1 MGPSK
6 VDGIPDWTATRVEIL
21 RNALSIG
28 FAVAVYGVSFG
39 ALGTTTGFS
48 VPQTMAL
55 SLLMFTG
62 ASQFTL
68 VSTIASGGT
77 AITAVIASWLM
88 GTRNTAYSMR
98 MTPILKARGPERLV
112 AVQLTID
119 ESTAM
124 GLAQDEAAFEGRA
137 SRLAF
142 WATGL
147 SVYVLWN
154 TATLIGAVSVS
165 AIGDPKAFGLDAAI
179 AAGLFALVWPQIRN
193 RTELIVAL
201 GGALVALCLTPLVP
215 PGVPVL
221 AAAGVA
227 IIIGW
232 ATTRGDS

>member
-1 MGPSK
+1 MATTNLDLG
-6 VDGIPDWTATRVEIL
+6 PDWSETRLEIV

-28 FAVAVYGVSFG
+28 LAVAMYGVSFG

-48 VPQTMAL
+48 VAQTMAL

-98 MTPILKARGPERLV
+98 MTPLLQPKGAERLV

-124 GLAQDEAAFEGRA
+124 GLAQDEAKFDGRA

-154 TATLIGAVSVS
+154 TATFVGAVSVS

-179 AAGLFALVWPQIRN
+179 AAGLFALVWPQIRS
-193 RTELIVAL
+193 RTDLVVAL
-201 GGALVALCLTPLVP
+201 GGALVALCLTPVVP
-215 PGVPVL
+215 PGIPVL
-221 AAAGVA
+221 AAASVA
-227 IIIGW
+227 VIVGW
-232 ATTRGDS
+232 TSTRGKP